1 MWLVSVSGG
10 SEANNL
16 RLVEAERCML
26 IRPMWLSCGARHF
39 FIRVARLRPLL
50 TGTEPDVVY
59 FFFVTY
65 L

>member
-1 MWLVSVSGG
+1 MYVDQTYV
-10 SEANNL
+10 
-16 RLVEAERCML
+16 
-26 IRPMWLSCGARHF
+26 LSCGARHI

-50 TGTEPDVVY
+50 TGTEPEVY

>member
-1 MWLVSVSGG
+1 MYVDQTYV
-10 SEANNL
+10 
-16 RLVEAERCML
+16 
-26 IRPMWLSCGARHF
+26 LSCGARHI

-50 TGTEPDVVY
+50 TGTEPEVVY